1 MSEGNICG
9 FVLVFLCLH
18 FCIYLSLCI
27 FHLGKKKPQTTNE
40 RLCIQQHCPQASQG
54 PGSPAAMLAPSCTG
68 PCALSMQ
75 IANVLDTHA
84 ATLQKKAER
93 EVFFMNTQSL
103 VQLVQR

>member
-1 MSEGNICG
+1 MCGVFNIN
-9 FVLVFLCLH
+9 F
-18 FCIYLSLCI
+18 SLCV
-27 FHLGKKKPQTTNE
+27 FHFGGKKNLKGKALGGV
-40 RLCIQQHCPQASQG
+40 RKGGA
-54 PGSPAAMLAPSCTG
+54 GSLVSLSHPG
-68 PCALSMQ
+68 PCPLSPQ